1 MRILGDLL
9 DPWQASF
16 SWCMNKKNLMH
27 GGLLALGGGGA
38 THGLDPAL
46 DDFALQLTA
55 AKRPALGFIG
65 WASEAP
71 EQKAQQVRQSLGA
84 RVDWVGAPAAD
95 DSFAQSKKW
104 LASCDVIY
112 VAGGDTLRLLEALQ
126 GGAWRNSIAQALE
139 RGLLLVGVS
148 AGASVWFD
156 SALSDAGGQGL
167 RPLKGLGLFRGSF
180 CPHYQNEAE
189 RRPAFERAIAQG
201 HLPPGYGADDGAA
214 LWLTAGGPQAWR
226 SAREGACI
234 WRVSAE
240 HGSYPCFGA
249 PEP

>member
-1 MRILGDLL
+1 VLRTFCADCALASALWGAESGEHQWLSLPAFPRVRLGN
-9 DPWQASF
+9 PGPVGPTRS
-16 SWCMNKKNLMH
+16 SR
-27 GGLLALGGGGA
+27 LGSGW
-38 THGLDPAL
+38 
-46 DDFALQLTA
+46 
-55 AKRPALGFIG
+55 IG
-65 WASEAP
+65 WEH
-71 EQKAQQVRQSLGA
+71 
-84 RVDWVGAPAAD
+84 PAAN

-104 LASCDVIY
+104 LALCDVIY

-189 RRPAFERAIAQG
+189 RRPAFERAIARG

-214 LWLTAGGPQAWR
+214 LWLTAEGPQAWR
-226 SAREGACI
+226 SARERACI

-240 HGSYPCFGA
+240 QGSYPCFGA